1 MVGTDMQR
9 TNSNAADGVVI
20 WLQGFPFDLEGVRG
34 SRELY
39 KFWAGEGAGQSKVLE
54 GSPGSGVP
62 PGMIDDW
69 NKWLAACCDRFL
81 SALDIGF
88 HQLFWEHF

>member
-20 WLQGFPFDLEGVRG
+20 QLQGFPFDLEGVQG

-39 KFWAGEGAGQSKVLE
+39 KLWAGEGAGQTNVLE
-54 GSPGSGVP
+54 GSPANGAPLGVT
-62 PGMIDDW
+62 DDW
-69 NKWLAACCDRFL
+69 NKWLAACRGRFL